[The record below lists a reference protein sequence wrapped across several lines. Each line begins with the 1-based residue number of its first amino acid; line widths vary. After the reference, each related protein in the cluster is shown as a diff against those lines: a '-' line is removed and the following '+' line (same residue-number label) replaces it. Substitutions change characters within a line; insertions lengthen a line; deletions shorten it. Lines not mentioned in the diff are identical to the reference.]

1 MNTKIQ
7 ILRGLAIIAVV
18 LIHTSPGGYSQVWI
32 RPFINWS
39 VPMFLFLSGYLT
51 KLENDDWTS
60 LIRKRVLRV
69 MIPYLIWTV
78 VYTIPNFTPARFL
91 FNLVTA
97 KGAMTLYFI
106 FVYIQ
111 MVMLTPVLT
120 KLSKPKFGWVLFGA
134 LPLLLYATKEIT
146 PPNPTFAWMWKTS
159 FLLWYPYYLLG
170 LWLGNHVIRIK
181 ILLSVIILL
190 GGLAIVLQTG
200 EGWLLFN
207 KGMGNPG
214 TQLKFTNYISCMC
227 LLPIAY
233 RFIRSDRFISKRGI
247 LSKIGDYS
255 FGVFLIHILVLRI
268 LKSFTFYEAI
278 PFVVN
283 SLVVLLISFLLV
295 FASAKL
301 LGSKCGKWLGFV

>member
-1 MNTKIQ
+1 MMNTKIQ

-146 PPNPTFAWMWKTS
+146 PPNPRSISPKSNNF
-159 FLLWYPYYLLG
+159 FILE
-170 LWLGNHVIRIK
+170 K
-181 ILLSVIILL
+181 I
-190 GGLAIVLQTG
+190 
-200 EGWLLFN
+200 
-207 KGMGNPG
+207 
-214 TQLKFTNYISCMC
+214 
-227 LLPIAY
+227 
-233 RFIRSDRFISKRGI
+233 
-247 LSKIGDYS
+247 
-255 FGVFLIHILVLRI
+255 
-268 LKSFTFYEAI
+268 
-278 PFVVN
+278 
-283 SLVVLLISFLLV
+283 
-295 FASAKL
+295 
-301 LGSKCGKWLGFV
+301 